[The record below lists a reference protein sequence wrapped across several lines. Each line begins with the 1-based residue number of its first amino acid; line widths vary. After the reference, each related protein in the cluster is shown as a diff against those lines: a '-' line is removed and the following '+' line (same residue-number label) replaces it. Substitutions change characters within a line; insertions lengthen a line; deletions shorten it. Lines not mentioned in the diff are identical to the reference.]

1 MSIFADAATKLLVQ
15 GITGRDGS
23 FHARQMLAYGTQLV
37 AGVTP
42 GKGGQRFDD
51 RVPVFD
57 TVREAVAA
65 TGATAS
71 VIYVPA
77 AVATSA
83 IFEAADA
90 GLPLVVCITEGI
102 PVLDM
107 TRVMPFL
114 AERGTRL
121 IGPNCPGLI
130 SPDQSKI
137 GIIPGN
143 ICRPGRIG
151 VVSRSGTLTYEIVHQ
166 LSTHGFG
173 QSTCVGIGGDPI
185 IGTTF
190 IDCLAAFENDAATDA
205 VVMIGEIGGT
215 DEQLAAEFVRTRMR
229 KPVVGFIAGQTAP
242 PGRRMGH
249 AGAII
254 AGASGTAEEKMA
266 AFERAGISVMK
277 RPADVVALLQARL

>member
-1 MSIFADAATKLLVQ
+1 MSVFIDQSTRLVVQ

-23 FHARQMLAYGTQLV
+23 FHAKQMIDYGTKVV

-42 GKGGQRFDD
+42 GKGGQRFEGA
-51 RVPVFD
+51 VPVFN
-57 TVREAVAA
+57 TVAEAVHA
-65 TGATAS
+65 TEANTS

-77 AVATSA
+77 AVAASA
-83 IFEAADA
+83 IFEAADSGI
-90 GLPLVVCITEGI
+90 GLIICITEGI

-107 TRVMPFL
+107 TRVLPFIH
-114 AERGTRL
+114 ERGARL

-130 SPDQSKI
+130 SPDKSKV

-143 ICRPGRIG
+143 ICKPGKIG

-166 LSTHGFG
+166 LSTNGMG
-173 QSTCVGIGGDPI
+173 QSTCVGIGGDPL
-185 IGTTF
+185 IGTSF
-190 IDCLAAFENDAATDA
+190 IHCLAAFEADPQTAAI
-205 VVMIGEIGGT
+205 VMIGEIGGT
-215 DEQLAAEFVRTRMR
+215 DEQQAAEFVKEKVK

-254 AGASGTAEEKMA
+254 SGSSGTAADKMA
-266 AFERAGISVMK
+266 ALAKAGISVMK
-277 RPADVVALLQARL
+277 RPADVVPLLKERM

>member
-1 MSIFADAATKLLVQ
+1 MSVFIDKSTRLVVQ

-23 FHARQMLAYGTQLV
+23 FHAKQMMEYGTNVV

-42 GKGGQRFDD
+42 GKGGQKFEST
-51 RVPVFD
+51 VPVFN
-57 TVREAVAA
+57 TVAEAVHA
-65 TGATAS
+65 TQANTS

-77 AVATSA
+77 AVAASA
-83 IFEAADA
+83 IFEAADSGI
-90 GLPLVVCITEGI
+90 GLIICITEGI

-107 TRVMPFL
+107 TRVLPFVH
-114 AERGTRL
+114 ERGARL

-130 SPDQSKI
+130 SPGKSKV

-143 ICRPGRIG
+143 ICKPGKIG

-166 LSTHGFG
+166 LSTNGMG
-173 QSTCVGIGGDPI
+173 QSTCIGIGGDPL
-185 IGTTF
+185 IGTNF
-190 IDCLAAFENDAATDA
+190 IHCLSAFEGDPDTTAI
-205 VVMIGEIGGT
+205 VMIGEIGGT
-215 DEQLAAEFVRTRMR
+215 DEQQAAEFVKQKVK

-254 AGASGTAEEKMA
+254 SGSSGTAAEKMA
-266 AFERAGISVMK
+266 ALAKAGISVMK
-277 RPADVVALLQARL
+277 RPADVVPLLKERL